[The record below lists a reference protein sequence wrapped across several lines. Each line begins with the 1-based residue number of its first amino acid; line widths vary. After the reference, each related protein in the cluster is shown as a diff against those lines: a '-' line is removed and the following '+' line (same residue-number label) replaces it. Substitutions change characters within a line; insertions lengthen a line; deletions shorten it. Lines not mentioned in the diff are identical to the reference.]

1 MPSSKKNIAIAD
13 DHVLFRKGIVSLI
26 RLFPEY
32 EVLMEASDGKELI
45 RQIKPGNLPDIAL
58 LDISMPN
65 MDGFS
70 TAQWLQANYPQ
81 IRIIALSTMD
91 SEAAIIRMIKNGAT
105 GYVMKDAEPGELKQ
119 AFDEV
124 LKNGYFYNERITRKV
139 MKSIAAPS
147 TDGSLLGLAKLT
159 DREMEFLKLICTEK
173 SYHEIASD
181 MFVSPRTVEGYRNA
195 LCEKLQLKT
204 RTGLVLYAIKN
215 GIVVL

>member
-1 MPSSKKNIAIAD
+1 MLSSKKSIAIAD

-45 RQIKPGNLPDIAL
+45 GQIKPGRLPDIAL

-81 IRIIALSTMD
+81 VRIIALSTMD
-91 SEAAIIRMIKNGAT
+91 SEAAIIRMIRNGAT
-105 GYVMKDAEPGELKQ
+105 GYVMKDAEPEELKQ

-124 LKNGYFYNERITRKV
+124 IKNGYFYNEQITRKV
-139 MKSIAAPS
+139 MKSITIAS
-147 TDGSLLGLAKLT
+147 TDGSLLGLTKLT
-159 DREMEFLKLICTEK
+159 ERELEFLKLVCTEK
-173 SYHEIASD
+173 SYQEIAAD

-215 GIVVL
+215 GIVVV